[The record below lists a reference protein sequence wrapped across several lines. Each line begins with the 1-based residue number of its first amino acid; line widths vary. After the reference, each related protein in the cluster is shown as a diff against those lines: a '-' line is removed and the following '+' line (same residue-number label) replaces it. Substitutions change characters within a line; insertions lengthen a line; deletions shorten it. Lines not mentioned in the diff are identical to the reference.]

1 MNLTKTKFFFLK
13 ALVLAFFLI
22 GVFDAF
28 AIDSLSVKSP
38 INCSQKAKLKI
49 DFDGSKDVC
58 LVGKRTTPSKCKKLS
73 RKQIRNSVNQQVQ
86 GKLTPFYLENLVEY
100 VSSRI
105 HRMEKVSLEGRDFC
119 HISLRG
125 RSLKNMIGSN

>member
-13 ALVLAFFLI
+13 ALILAFFLI

-28 AIDSLSVKSP
+28 AIDSIIIKAP
-38 INCSQKAKLKI
+38 IECSRVTKLKI
-49 DFDGSKDVC
+49 DFDGKKDVC
-58 LVGKRTTPSKCKKLS
+58 LMGGKKAPSSCKKLS
-73 RKQIRNSVNQQVQ
+73 RNQIKSSVSQQAQ
-86 GKLTPFYLENLVEY
+86 GKLAPFYLENLVEY

-119 HISLRG
+119 HISLKG